1 MLKEPYKRG
10 PTTPR
15 VVYLCPLDLGG
26 LIGVRRRLRMVRARP
41 DPALR
46 QALFFAPTPT
56 RLVWVVPSF
65 VFSVDHVQRRHRRQ
79 RIGGV

>member
-26 LIGVRRRLRMVRARP
+26 LIGVRR
-41 DPALR
+41 PALPPDGLGDGTICVR
-46 QALFFAPTPT
+46 EL
-56 RLVWVVPSF
+56 
-65 VFSVDHVQRRHRRQ
+65 
-79 RIGGV
+79 IGERGIELDLSGLADDLAD